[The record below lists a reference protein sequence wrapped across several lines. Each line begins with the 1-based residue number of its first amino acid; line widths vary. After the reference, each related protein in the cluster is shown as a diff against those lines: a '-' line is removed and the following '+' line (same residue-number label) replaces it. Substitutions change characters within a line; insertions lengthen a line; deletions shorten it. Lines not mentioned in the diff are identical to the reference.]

1 MTETKQIVWNTGRR
15 KLADLKHWDKNP
27 RKISQEKIEMLKER
41 IRARGFHDVIKIDL
55 HDIILSGNCRKEV
68 LMELGVSEVNVLFP
82 DRELTEEEM
91 TKIGLESNMS
101 DGEWD
106 WAKLG
111 EFDESLL
118 RQVGFDDSELMINFG
133 LSDAEMEEV
142 DPERMKILEVM
153 PPEAP
158 KLKERIAIH
167 FESIDDYNLVKK
179 AVKENR
185 VGPENILRILS

>member
-1 MTETKQIVWNTGRR
+1 MDSIKINWKTDTR
-15 KLADLKHWDKNP
+15 KLANLKHWDKNP
-27 RKISQEKIEMLKER
+27 RKISAEKANMLKDR
-41 IRARGFHDVIKIDL
+41 ISERGFHDVIKIDL

-68 LMELGVSEVNVLFP
+68 LMELGYDQVNVLIP

-91 TKIGLESNMS
+91 TKIGLESNMN

-111 EFDESLL
+111 EFDEDIL
-118 RQVGFDDSELMINFG
+118 RQIGFDDQELMINFG
-133 LSDAEMEEV
+133 LSDAEAEDI

-179 AVKENR
+179 AVAEKR
-185 VGPENILRILS
+185 VGPDNILKILL